1 MASTDIGVDL
11 GTSNVVVYKRG
22 SGIHMRV
29 PAVVAVDRDTNR
41 VIAVGAEAAPLMG
54 KTPGSIQAIRPLQQ
68 GAILDYD
75 LVKTLLTDVVT
86 RAVGKHFL
94 ARPRA
99 VVSVPSGVNEVEKKS
114 IINMMFD
121 AGMRRTQMLDRPI
134 AAALGV
140 GMRFD
145 EAYGS
150 MIVDLG
156 AGASDIA
163 VLSMNEV
170 SVGASVP
177 IGGDAFDDAIIRY
190 LRKKH
195 NLLVGQRTAEELK
208 ITIGSAV
215 KPLTGESMEVSGR
228 NLLSGLPKTQRVTA
242 MEVYEALRD
251 PVDDLVEAMQAVL
264 ERTPPQLAAD
274 IFEEGI
280 ILTGGA
286 AAMNGLADAVVTKLG
301 IPCAVAEDPQA
312 CVAMGC
318 GRALEDTPIMRSLL
332 ARSKHRW
339 NT

>member
-1 MASTDIGVDL
+1 MASYDIGVDL
-11 GTSNVVVYKRG
+11 GTSNVLIYRRG
-22 SGIHMRV
+22 SGVFLRV

-41 VIAVGAEAAPLMG
+41 VIAVGEEAYQLIG
-54 KTPGSIQAIRPLQQ
+54 RTPGNIQAIRPLQQ
-68 GAILDYD
+68 GSILDYD
-75 LVKTLLTDVVT
+75 LVKTLLTNVVSHV
-86 RAVGKHFL
+86 VGRHFL

-99 VVSVPSGVNEVEKKS
+99 VLSVPSGVNEIEKRS
-114 IINMMFD
+114 VISMMYD

-145 EAYGS
+145 DAYGS

-156 AGASDIA
+156 AGATDIA

-170 SVGASVP
+170 SVGATIP
-177 IGGDAFDDAIIRY
+177 LGGDAFDDAIIRY

-195 NLLVGQRTAEELK
+195 NLLIGQRTAEDLK
-208 ITIGSAV
+208 ISIGSAV

-228 NLLSGLPKTQRVTA
+228 NLLSGLPKVQRVTA
-242 MEVYEALRD
+242 LEVYEAMRD
-251 PVDDLVEAMQAVL
+251 TVDDFIEALQAVL

-286 AAMNGLADAVVTKLG
+286 AALNGLADAVLSKLG
-301 IPCAVAEDPQA
+301 VPCAVAEDPQA

-318 GRALEDTPIMRSLL
+318 GRALEATPIMRSLL
-332 ARSKHRW
+332 AAGKHRW
-339 NT
+339 NR